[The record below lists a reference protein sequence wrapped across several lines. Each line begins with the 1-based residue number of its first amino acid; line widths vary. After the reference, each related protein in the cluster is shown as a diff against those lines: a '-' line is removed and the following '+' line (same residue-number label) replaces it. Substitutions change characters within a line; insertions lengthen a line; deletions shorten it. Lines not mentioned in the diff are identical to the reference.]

1 MKTITKN
8 RTIEDVYYQAI
19 DGTEFRD
26 KQECEKYE
34 ASAYA
39 VINSKYRNLVI
50 HTTTEYDLFSAG
62 SDDNTVEV
70 VKLSNNHDIDVV
82 FQMWSYINKHSSNN
96 NETCLKHL
104 NTLKECLKQSGI
116 MFIFRGYEEEDS
128 FWFMGSYEYYVN
140 KLNAIIDKV
149 NE

>member
-82 FQMWSYINKHSSNN
+82 FQMWSYINKHSANN
-96 NETCLKHL
+96 NETCSKHL
-104 NTLKECLKQSGI
+104 NILKECLKQSGVI
-116 MFIFRGYEEEDS
+116 FISRGYEEEDS